1 MAYTHLEPGE
11 KLEVSEQVHFN
22 IKNSDISTLVR
33 SSPEELKKKEIAS
46 VKKEQ
51 DIFDELSGVIEK
63 WQAQAAQTLS
73 YRKAQEYLKVRPP
86 GHTSNQWKENRYGRH
101 EMSNM
106 VYSFSWRVDERTKWD
121 RAAQESI
128 PVAWDLSWSV
138 TFNTPANP
146 DYSGS
151 GRQIAGQDRKVF
163 KDRAA
168 MEKYLQGRIN
178 AYAHLFTEISPPIPK
193 GVERRFS
200 VNGVLLP
207 GYTVEVPEKTPQE
220 VADELLDFLED
231 EDTPPPPQVEPEKPP
246 HQSPSRPAH
255 KKHPPRKQRDDAPT
269 R

>member
-1 MAYTHLEPGE
+1 MAYTHLDPGRE
-11 KLEVSEQVHFN
+11 LEISSHIYFSSSQSNLSGLVKLSPDALKEQEQVSIDLEKN
-22 IKNSDISTLVR
+22 IYEKMLVIQK
-33 SSPEELKKKEIAS
+33 EWVQQAMKTCEL
-46 VKKEQ
+46 
-51 DIFDELSGVIEK
+51 
-63 WQAQAAQTLS
+63 
-73 YRKAQEYLKVRPP
+73 RKAQQYLKIPP
-86 GHTSNQWKENRYGRH
+86 TPHTANQWTVDQYGRH

-106 VYSFSWRVDERTKWD
+106 VYCFSWREYERTVWNRTARK
-121 RAAQESI
+121 SV
-128 PVAWDLSWSV
+128 PVAWELSWSV
-138 TFNTPANP
+138 SFNTPANP

-178 AYAHLFTEISPPIPK
+178 AYAHLFTELSPPIPK
-193 GVERRFS
+193 SAERRFS

-231 EDTPPPPQVEPEKPP
+231 GDTPPPPSAEPEKPP
-246 HQSPSRPAH
+246 VRSPIHPAH
-255 KKHPPRKQRDDAPT
+255 KKSPPHRQRDSAPA